1 MKNIRTLSLILG
13 CSLTFSNCHTENNN
27 QDSLMDRETL
37 SNIAQQD
44 PNLLLEEVEGNQKM
58 VVYQIFTRLFGNT
71 ERQNMK
77 YGTLEE
83 NGVGKFNDI
92 SDAALQS
99 LKAMGITHVWY
110 TGVIEHAVLNDY
122 REYGIALDDADVVKG
137 RAGSPYA
144 IKDYYDVN
152 PDLAEDVPNRM
163 QEFEAL
169 AERTHNSGLKVFID
183 FVPNH
188 VARQYV
194 SDAKPEGVEDFG
206 AGDDTSKAFDPNN
219 NFYYIPGEAFQV
231 PADYNPLG
239 DRKFISEDGKFV
251 EVPAKATGNDQFT
264 AAPTINDWFETV
276 KLNYGLDYLNNRQ
289 TYFDPIPDT
298 WHKMLDILL
307 FWAAKNVDGFRCDMA
322 EMVPVE
328 FWNWVIPKVK
338 EQYPEIVFIAE
349 IYNPEQYRNYIDTGR
364 FDFLY
369 DKVQLYDTLRDVVE
383 GTTDLRHVTDIWQYL
398 RGKNKN
404 MLRFLENH
412 DEQRIASRFFAGDA
426 EKAKPALVV
435 SALLHTGPVMV
446 YFGQEVGE
454 TGLGE
459 AGFSGDDGRTTI
471 FDYWGVPEHQKWVND
486 LAYDGGRLSQVQ
498 LDLRNYYSKVLKLC
512 QQPAIAEGYFYDLH
526 PHNRK
531 FTQGYND
538 MTYSFL
544 RFSEEQRL
552 LIVTNFD
559 AENAQQ
565 FNLKIPSTAVEAMGL
580 SKELSYRLQDML
592 LTDTQLQMDA
602 GRVIISEGENGLSLQ
617 LEPLQSFVFS
627 IE

>member
-1 MKNIRTLSLILG
+1 MDSTYRQTL
-13 CSLTFSNCHTENNN
+13 E
-27 QDSLMDRETL
+27 D
-37 SNIAQQD
+37 IARQD
-44 PNLLLEEVEGNQKM
+44 PNLLLEESDSGQKI
-58 VVYQIFTRLFGNT
+58 VLYQIFTRLFGNNT
-71 ERQNMK
+71 ASNVR

-92 SDAALQS
+92 NEAALSS
-99 LKAMGITHVWY
+99 LKQMGITHVWY

-152 PDLAEDVPNRM
+152 PDLAVDVSQRM

-169 AERTHNSGLKVFID
+169 VSRTHTAGLKVFID

-194 SDAKPEGVEDFG
+194 SDAKPDSVQDFG
-206 AGDDTSKAFDPNN
+206 AGDNENQAFDPKN
-219 NFYYIPGEAFQV
+219 NFYYIPGRAFEV
-231 PADYNPLG
+231 PSEYQPLG
-239 DRKFISEDGKFV
+239 EQYFITKDRKFE
-251 EVPAKATGNDQFT
+251 EQPAKATGNDQFT
-264 AAPTINDWFETV
+264 ATPSVNDWFETV
-276 KLNYGLDYLNNRQ
+276 KLNYGVDYVNGRQ

-298 WHKMLDILL
+298 WHKMLNILL
-307 FWAAKNVDGFRCDMA
+307 YWAGKNVDGFRCDMA

-328 FWNWVIPKVK
+328 FWHWVIPKVK
-338 EQYPEIVFIAE
+338 EQYPEVIFLAE

-383 GTTDLRHVTDIWQYL
+383 GTADLRHVTDIWQYL

-412 DEQRIASRFFAGDA
+412 DEQRTASRFFAGNA

-454 TGLGE
+454 PGLGE

-486 LAYDGGRLSQVQ
+486 LAYDGEKLSEQQ
-498 LDLRNYYSKVLKLC
+498 KALRNFYSQLLNLS
-512 QQPAIAEGYFYDLH
+512 QQPAIASGFFYDLH
-526 PHNRK
+526 PHNRRH
-531 FTQGYND
+531 TPDYHD
-538 MTYSFL
+538 MVYSFL
-544 RFSEEQRL
+544 RFTEDQRL
-552 LIVTNFD
+552 FIITNFD
-559 AENAQQ
+559 PENSQE
-565 FNLKIPSTAVEAMGL
+565 FKLKIPSTAMQAMGL
-580 SKELSYRLQDML
+580 PTDSTYQLQDILM
-592 LTDTQLQMDA
+592 TDTQLSMDA
-602 GRVIISEGENGLSLQ
+602 TEVIVSEGFNGISIV